1 MHAGIGIGDVSIPL
15 SSILSAL
22 SVVKIMD
29 GFDLTD
35 AKLSDSKEIVTVEAC
50 AGKSAAVA
58 SNSGDGNTTT
68 DAASSTLKSSGDGS
82 GGGAIAGAV
91 IGSLVGVALI
101 AGAGFFIY

>member
-22 SVVKIMD
+22 SDVKIMD

-58 SNSGDGNTTT
+58 S
-68 DAASSTLKSSGDGS
+68 KSSGDGS